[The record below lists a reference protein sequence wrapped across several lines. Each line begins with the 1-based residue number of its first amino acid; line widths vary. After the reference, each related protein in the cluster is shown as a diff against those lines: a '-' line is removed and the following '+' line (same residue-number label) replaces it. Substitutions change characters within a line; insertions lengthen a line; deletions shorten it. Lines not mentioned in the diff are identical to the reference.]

1 MSVII
6 RLQNLPWTANARDIR
21 NFFSGLSIPEGGVHI
36 IGGEMGDAFIAFST
50 DEDARCAMLKDRE
63 KLMEI
68 QVRLLLSSR
77 AEMQKV
83 IETARNVSAAAV
95 ATPTPTPMPTPK
107 PVAASVAAVAMPPV
121 PQPPIIGGLNSF
133 LLGQQQG
140 QQGQQLKQQLATVAA
155 SASATPS
162 FLAYQQQ
169 AGISLSDVG
178 GLKAA
183 VDKPAPADLGLL
195 RRSRSHS
202 SSSDDSDRSRDRG
215 LRDRGRKRRSEL
227 RSDSSE
233 RELKVLPKSQTLP
246 TGATSNLS
254 PWALGATVPP
264 TAATIATA
272 AAAAVSP
279 GLNAMPGLQQQ
290 LGMMNVLPPVL
301 QSYSTTSNVTTNNY
315 NLNLSAATQQQQQQ
329 QQLLPQQQLA
339 KPQSQQ
345 TPQEPIAFANVNPYA
360 QMYPQLFQQQQLLL
374 QQQAAKSAAGNSP
387 GPTGATAT
395 SGGAASASGTG
406 AGAAGSSAPIV
417 IAETCYIKI
426 SGMCPSTSYSDLR
439 KYFAGLYIPH
449 NGIKIVSGP
458 NGTRTGVAYIEF
470 SRVSSA
476 QKALL
481 RNNTLFR
488 DRLVQIVPIS
498 DEEFEQVDQRSH
510 RGNSNG
516 HSSSSPADRS
526 TAAPA
531 TLPPISVLYVEDL
544 PQLTTEQDIMKMFS
558 ATYTIVDILLAPSPN
573 NRREFV
579 AFVLFAREN
588 EARSALEDTSRHYIG
603 FRKLR
608 VRASSQAEMQNARDK
623 MRRASEQL
631 QKEEQQQREEAERE
645 QVSKQQQQQ
654 QLLLQ
659 QQQQQ
664 QLQQQQQQQQL
675 QQQQQQQHLPSQEL
689 LMAMAKFNNDPRRR
703 NHEQQQQQQQQQSTH
718 NNNNNHHN
726 NLQPFVNTAMHNG
739 NMQPFAFQ
747 QQNNGMNNYGNG
759 MHMMNNNYNNNMGPF
774 GMLQNNFNSNH
785 PMHQQHQQQQQQ
797 QQRRPEDV
805 FVRVHNCEYA
815 TRINDLGELFVSEN
829 LRIEHI
835 EMLFNDRNQS
845 AGEFIVE
852 FADAVNAK
860 RAIREFHNRRFRGR
874 GLRMTSITPQEIAD
888 RMNKP
893 FMDYLPGGNGPRQLD
908 PVAPLSPPMQ
918 QQQPQQSRRRGPS
931 RFDDASNSQPQQQQ
945 QQAQQQ
951 PDSDDSSNVKQHFN
965 PFAVRG
971 GPELG
976 SDDVPV
982 SPPSIAPAINANNG
996 TSEPEAN
1003 GIPDKFN
1010 RAGCVVAMRNVPF
1023 KADLKDIL
1031 RFFSDYKLSP
1041 DDIIR
1046 RFNDEGK
1053 PTGDARV
1060 AFESPAEARSAFESR
1075 RRKQIFNRTVYL
1087 DII

>member
-21 NFFSGLSIPEGGVHI
+21 NFFTGLSIPEGGVHI

-95 ATPTPTPMPTPK
+95 ATPTPTPMPMPTPK

-140 QQGQQLKQQLATVAA
+140 QQGQQLKQQLASVAA

-169 AGISLSDVG
+169 AGISLADVG

-183 VDKPAPADLGLL
+183 VDKPAAADLGLF
-195 RRSRSHS
+195 RRSRSRS
-202 SSSDDSDRSRDRG
+202 SSSDDSDRSHDRG

-233 RELKVLPKSQTLP
+233 RELKVLPKPQTLS
-246 TGATSNLS
+246 TGAVSNLS

-264 TAATIATA
+264 TAAATIATA
-272 AAAAVSP
+272 GAAAVSP

-345 TPQEPIAFANVNPYA
+345 LPQEPIAFANVNPYA

-374 QQQAAKSAAGNSP
+374 QQQAAKNAAGNSP
-387 GPTGATAT
+387 GQAA
-395 SGGAASASGTG
+395 SAAGGVGASASGTG
-406 AGAAGSSAPIV
+406 AGGGAAGSSAPIV

-498 DEEFEQVDQRSH
+498 DEEFEQVDERSH
-510 RGNSNG
+510 RGNSNS
-516 HSSSSPADRS
+516 HSSSSPAERS
-526 TAAPA
+526 TAAPG

-645 QVSKQQQQQ
+645 Q
-654 QLLLQ
+654 
-659 QQQQQ
+659 
-664 QLQQQQQQQQL
+664 
-675 QQQQQQQHLPSQEL
+675 
-689 LMAMAKFNNDPRRR
+689 
-703 NHEQQQQQQQQQSTH
+703 
-718 NNNNNHHN
+718 
-726 NLQPFVNTAMHNG
+726 
-739 NMQPFAFQ
+739 

-759 MHMMNNNYNNNMGPF
+759 MHMMNNNHNNNMGPF

-785 PMHQQHQQQQQQ
+785 PMHQQHQQQQQQQQ

-874 GLRMTSITPQEIAD
+874 GLRLTSITPQEIAD

-931 RFDDASNSQPQQQQ
+931 RFDDASNCQPQQQQ
-945 QQAQQQ
+945 QQSQQQ

-976 SDDVPV
+976 SNEVPV
-982 SPPSIAPAINANNG
+982 SPPIIAPAINANNG
-996 TSEPEAN
+996 SSEPEEN